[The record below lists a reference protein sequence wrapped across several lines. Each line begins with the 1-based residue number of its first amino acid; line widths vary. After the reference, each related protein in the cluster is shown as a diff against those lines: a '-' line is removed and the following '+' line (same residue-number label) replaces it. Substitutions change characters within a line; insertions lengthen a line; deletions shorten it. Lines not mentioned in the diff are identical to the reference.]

1 MELIVDLLGG
11 LGLFLFGMNFMSQ
24 GLQKAAGARLRSIL
38 EAMTKNKI
46 IAVLFGALFTAIIQ
60 SSGATT
66 VMVVGFVSAGVL
78 DFVNT
83 GIMSLAQSVGII
95 FGANIGTTI
104 TSQLVAFNLTGVAP
118 FILFVGAVFV
128 MFGKKPMLKKVGEV
142 LLGFGALFMGI
153 SLMKDAMADL
163 KNYQAVMD
171 ALGSMDN
178 PIVGIL
184 FGTAITVVV
193 QSSSVTVSILLLMA
207 SQGLID
213 LPVCFYVILGCNIG
227 SCTPAVLA
235 SLNTKKDAKCA
246 AFIHVMFNVLGMVII
261 GILLAFGMK
270 YFEAFI
276 LRVSGADVGRCVA
289 NADTFFKI
297 FQTIIFLPLSAQFVA
312 MSRRLIPGA
321 DQEEKEYQLLYI
333 GKQNIFSPSTAVV
346 ETTQEIER
354 MGKMAREN
362 LGLAMEAFFD
372 GDENKINRVYEVE
385 NQIDFLSKEI
395 TDYLV
400 KINQLQ
406 LPVVDARRIGAL
418 FHVVSDIERIG
429 DHAENMAD
437 AAVKSHEENLKFTKK
452 GEKEIREMHQKTLQ
466 ILEEAMEMFTTLD
479 KKNLSDI
486 LELENSIDTMER
498 ELQQNHVRR
507 MAKGKCLPMT
517 GILFTDLVTGLER
530 VADHATNIAFSIL
543 EGDPE
548 EALQ

>member
-66 VMVVGFVSAGVL
+66 VMVVS
-78 DFVNT
+78 FVNT

-321 DQEEKEYQLLYI
+321 DQEEKEYQLHYI

>member
-66 VMVVGFVSAGVL
+66 VMVVS
-78 DFVNT
+78 FVNT

-118 FILFVGAVFV
+118 IILFIGAVFV

-207 SQGLID
+207 SQGLMD

-261 GILLAFGMK
+261 GILLAFGME
-270 YFEAFI
+270 YFEEFI

-312 MSRRLIPGA
+312 MSGRLVPGE

-372 GDENKINRVYEVE
+372 GDQNKINRVYEVE

-437 AAVKSHEENLKFTKK
+437 AAIKSHEDNLKFTKK
-452 GEKEIREMHQKTLQ
+452 GEKEIREMHQKTTL

-479 KKNLSDI
+479 KKNLPDI

-548 EALQ
+548 EVLQ

>member
-1 MELIVDLLGG
+1 MELIVNLLGG
-11 LGLFLFGMNFMSQ
+11 LGLFLFGMKFMSE

-66 VMVVGFVSAGVL
+66 VMVVT
-78 DFVNT
+78 FVNT
-83 GIMSLAQSVGII
+83 GIMSLAQSIGII

-104 TSQLVAFNLTGVAP
+104 TSQLVAFNLTGIAP
-118 FILFVGAVFV
+118 FILFIGAVFV
-128 MFGKKPMLKKVGEV
+128 MFGRKPMVKKVGEV

-153 SLMKDAMADL
+153 SFMKDAMADL
-163 KNYQAVMD
+163 KDYQTVMAV
-171 ALGSMDN
+171 LGSMKN
-178 PIVGIL
+178 PILAIL

-227 SCTPAVLA
+227 ACTPAVLA
-235 SLNTKKDAKCA
+235 SLDTKKDAKRA
-246 AFIHVMFNVLGMVII
+246 AAIHVMFNVFGMVII
-261 GILLAFGMK
+261 GILLAFGMEQ
-270 YFEAFI
+270 FESFI
-276 LRVSGADVGRCVA
+276 LHISGSDIGRCVA
-289 NADTFFKI
+289 NADTFYKI

-312 MSRRLIPGA
+312 MSRRLIPGE

-333 GKQNIFSPSTAVV
+333 GKQNTFTPSIAVV

-362 LGLAMEAFFD
+362 LNLAMEAFFD
-372 GDENKINRVYEVE
+372 GDQKKISRVYEVE
-385 NQIDFLSKEI
+385 NQIDFLSREI

-406 LPVVDARRIGAL
+406 LPVVDAKRIGGL

-429 DHAENMAD
+429 DHAENIAD
-437 AAVKSHEENLKFTKK
+437 AAVKSHEENMKFTKK
-452 GEKEIREMHQKTLQ
+452 GEREIREMHEKTMLILQ
-466 ILEEAMEMFTTLD
+466 ESMEMFTTLD
-479 KKNLSDI
+479 KKNLPDI
-486 LELENSIDTMER
+486 LELENSIDNMER

-543 EGDPE
+543 EGGNPE
-548 EALQ
+548 EALP

>member
-38 EAMTKNKI
+38 EAMTKNKV

-66 VMVVGFVSAGVL
+66 VMVVS
-78 DFVNT
+78 FVNT

-104 TSQLVAFNLTGVAP
+104 TSQLVAFNLTGIAP

-153 SLMKDAMADL
+153 SLMKDAMSDL

-207 SQGLID
+207 SQGLVD

-235 SLNTKKDAKCA
+235 SLNAKKDAKCA
-246 AFIHVMFNVLGMVII
+246 AYIHVMFNVLGMVII
-261 GILLAFGMK
+261 GILLAFGMD
-270 YFEAFI
+270 YFEGFI

-297 FQTIIFLPLSAQFVA
+297 FQTIIFLPLSAQFVS
-312 MSRRLIPGA
+312 MSRQLVPGE

-372 GDENKINRVYEVE
+372 GDEKKINRVYEVE

-406 LPVVDARRIGAL
+406 LPVVDAKRIGAL

-437 AAVKSHEENLKFTKK
+437 AAIKSHEENLKFTKK
-452 GEKEIREMHQKTLQ
+452 GEKEIREMHQKTTR

-479 KKNLSDI
+479 KKNLPDI

-498 ELQQNHVRR
+498 ELQQNHVKR

-548 EALQ
+548 QAL

>member
-11 LGLFLFGMNFMSQ
+11 HGLFLFGMNFMSQ

-66 VMVVGFVSAGVL
+66 VMVVS
-78 DFVNT
+78 FVNT

>member
-1 MELIVDLLGG
+1 MELIVNLLGG
-11 LGLFLFGMNFMSQ
+11 LGLFLFGMKFMSE

-66 VMVVGFVSAGVL
+66 VMVVT
-78 DFVNT
+78 FVNT
-83 GIMSLAQSVGII
+83 GIMSLAQSIGII

-104 TSQLVAFNLTGVAP
+104 TSQLVAFNLTGIAP
-118 FILFVGAVFV
+118 FILFIGAVFV
-128 MFGKKPMLKKVGEV
+128 MFGKKPMVKKVGEV

-153 SLMKDAMADL
+153 SFMKDAMADL
-163 KNYQAVMD
+163 KDYQTVMTV
-171 ALGSMDN
+171 LGSMKN
-178 PIVGIL
+178 PILAIL

-235 SLNTKKDAKCA
+235 SLDTKKDARRA
-246 AFIHVMFNVLGMVII
+246 AAIHVMFNVFGMVII
-261 GILLAFGMK
+261 GILLAFGMEQ
-270 YFEAFI
+270 FESFI
-276 LRVSGADVGRCVA
+276 LHISGSDIGRCVA
-289 NADTFFKI
+289 NADTFYKI

-312 MSRRLIPGA
+312 MSRRLIPGE

-333 GKQNIFSPSTAVV
+333 GKQNTFTPSIAVV

-362 LGLAMEAFFD
+362 LNLAMEAFFD
-372 GDENKINRVYEVE
+372 GDQKKINRVYEVE
-385 NQIDFLSKEI
+385 NQIDFLSREI

-406 LPVVDARRIGAL
+406 LPVVDAKRIGGL

-429 DHAENMAD
+429 DHAENIAD
-437 AAVKSHEENLKFTKK
+437 AAVKSHDENMKFTKK
-452 GEKEIREMHQKTLQ
+452 GEREIREMHEKTMLILQ
-466 ILEEAMEMFTTLD
+466 ESMEMFTTLD
-479 KKNLSDI
+479 KKNLPDI
-486 LELENSIDTMER
+486 LELENSIDNMER

-543 EGDPE
+543 EGGNPE
-548 EALQ
+548 EALP

>member
-1 MELIVDLLGG
+1 M
-11 LGLFLFGMNFMSQ
+11 FGMNFMSQ

-66 VMVVGFVSAGVL
+66 VMVVS
-78 DFVNT
+78 FVNT